1 MLIGIDLGTS
11 TCKIIAVDPDGK
23 VVAGRQPRLPDDQ
36 PAARAGPSRSPAAW
50 WRATGEAMTDLTS
63 QLPQNGAEVAGI
75 GMCGQMHGLTPLDA
89 DGEVI
94 RPAILWND
102 QRAAAECDWI
112 TERAGGLDELLRM
125 TRNRMLPGL
134 HRRQDHLAAR
144 PRAGQLRP
152 DGPAAQPE
160 GLHPATG

>member
-23 VVAGRQPRLPDDQ
+23 VVAVASRDYPMINLRPGWAEQEPD
-36 PAARAGPSRSPAAW
+36 AW
-50 WRATGEAMTDLTS
+50 WRATGEAMTDLVS

-89 DGEVI
+89 DGDVI

-125 TRNRMLPGL
+125 TRNRMLPGFTGGKIIWL
-134 HRRQDHLAAR
+134 R
-144 PRAGQLRP
+144 PRARPLRAH
-152 DGPAAQPE
+152 GPAP
-160 GLHPATG
+160 